1 MGKGVLQ
8 HPPSLEGIEAMLSE
22 RMEKAINDQINA
34 ELYSS
39 YMYAA
44 MSMYFESVDMSGA
57 AIWMKAQAQ
66 EELVHAWKF
75 MNYVNERG
83 GRVELQA
90 IEKPP
95 VEWESVL
102 EAFQAA
108 LEHERKVSSLI
119 NALVSIAR
127 EENDHMTDNFLQWYV
142 AEQVEEEAS
151 AGEVVR
157 KLKLIGD
164 SGGGLFM
171 MDNSLGQR
179 VFNPAAD
186 SGE

>member
-1 MGKGVLQ
+1 
-8 HPPSLEGIEAMLSE
+8 MLSE
-22 RMEKAINDQINA
+22 RMQNAINSQINA

-39 YMYAA
+39 YLYAA
-44 MSMYFESVDMSGA
+44 MAMYFESVDMSGA
-57 AIWMKAQAQ
+57 AKWMDAQAQ
-66 EELVHAWKF
+66 EELVHAGKF
-75 MNYVNERG
+75 MHYVNERD
-83 GRVELQA
+83 GRVILEA

-95 VEWESVL
+95 VKWESVL
-102 EAFQAA
+102 DAFEAA

-119 NALVSIAR
+119 NGLVTLAR

-142 AEQVEEEAS
+142 AEQVEEEVS

-164 SGGGLFM
+164 SGGGRFM
-171 MDNSLGQR
+171 IDNELGQR
-179 VFNPAAD
+179 VFIPATG

>member
-1 MGKGVLQ
+1 
-8 HPPSLEGIEAMLSE
+8 MLSN
-22 RMEKAINDQINA
+22 KIQDAINSQINA

-39 YMYAA
+39 YLYLA
-44 MSMYFESVDMSGA
+44 MAMYFESVDMSGA
-57 AIWMKAQAQ
+57 AKWMNSQAQ
-66 EELVHAWKF
+66 EELLHADKF
-75 MNYVNERG
+75 MHYVNERG
-83 GRVELQA
+83 GRVTLEG

-95 VEWESVL
+95 VEWKSVL
-102 EAFQAA
+102 DAFEAA

-119 NALVSIAR
+119 NGLVTLAR

-164 SGGGLFM
+164 SGGGRFM
-171 MDNSLGQR
+171 IDNELGQR
-179 VFNPAAD
+179 VFVPAAG

>member
-1 MGKGVLQ
+1 
-8 HPPSLEGIEAMLSE
+8 MLSD
-22 RMEKAINDQINA
+22 KIQNAINSQINA

-39 YMYAA
+39 YLYVA
-44 MSMYFESVDMSGA
+44 MAMYFESVDMSGA
-57 AIWMKAQAQ
+57 ARWMNSQAQ
-66 EELVHAWKF
+66 EELVHADKF

-83 GRVELQA
+83 GRVLLDA
-90 IEKPP
+90 IVKPP
-95 VEWESVL
+95 AEWESVL
-102 EAFQAA
+102 DTFKAA

-119 NALVSIAR
+119 NGLVTLAR

-164 SGGGLFM
+164 SGGGRFM
-171 MDNSLGQR
+171 IDNELGQR
-179 VFNPAAD
+179 VFVPAAG